1 MMTGGGRLKEI
12 SFDLY
17 ERYILLERIGK
28 LFRPDESTYRVLD
41 VGGHT
46 TAFWPGFPSLAGVLI
61 PGARVAV
68 VDIVPTAKLQHYIQ
82 GSGVQLPFRD
92 GAFDLVC
99 SLDTLEHIPGEHR
112 PAFLSE
118 LLRVTR
124 NGLYLAFPFDS
135 ASNRWAESIVCEY
148 ANVVLGN
155 PIQALQ
161 EHRQFGLPDRES
173 VTSLLSGSAYP
184 WIGFAQA
191 NTDVWLLMM
200 LTYHSLRIP
209 GTDFVQELNRRFNQV
224 YAGEDWAEPHYRA
237 GFLLS
242 KRRSMADLE
251 GLRAG
256 FGLSGKQADLQSVL
270 AFCQLFL
277 SIAQNGRATVDK
289 DRHIRNIEQE
299 LVDARAYRK
308 KWEQVAATLR
318 HLESGFLD
326 TPPSAALQDTLTDW
340 PQGRLSRLLEA
351 AGKARASELDSKL
364 SRMTAQLDRI
374 AAQAA
379 QSAQSAQLERTAA
392 QAAQSAQWEGMA
404 AQAAQMAAQLEQMAT
419 QAAQTAQAA
428 RMDRMAARAAQS
440 AQLDQMAAQAAQTAQ
455 MAAQLEMIRERIE
468 GLQGRMESQAR
479 LDGRMRDLE
488 IGLVTNK
495 RAIQAIYD
503 SRIWKALR
511 TVGGALLRLTGRRA
525 EPDGGTW
532 VQREGAAAEPVSPS
546 HRGAPDNFRALVCDN
561 PIDGGIVPIRDV
573 VEIRGWA
580 VAESG
585 IDRVLIQINDD
596 PPASASYGI
605 PRPDVARSHPAVAS
619 AEQCGYRFFWDP
631 TGLPEGPCTIRVTAV
646 ARSGRTQE
654 AIRNVLIDWTTPPGY
669 GLWIAR
675 NEPTVEGLRQMRRAA
690 GNFAVRPRISIAVP
704 VYKTPIALLTRCI
717 ESVMEQTYPTWE
729 LCLADDGSNDA
740 TLDALLQQYSKRDA
754 RIRVVT
760 LPRNLGISGATNA
773 ALSLATGEYV
783 AFLDHDDELAA
794 FALSE
799 VVQAVN
805 ENPDTDLFYSDEDK
819 IDEQGRR
826 YDAFFK
832 PDWSPDL
839 FHSCNYICHLAVM
852 KRSLA
857 ESLGGLDESYSGAQ
871 DYEFFLRASER
882 TQKIG
887 RIPKVLYHWRAVAGS
902 AAKAPEEKP
911 AASADGRRALAAYVE
926 RSVPGACVEE
936 TGVCRYRVR
945 YPIAHDPRVSIL
957 MPTGGHKNVF
967 RAVEGVLEKTAYKNY
982 EIVLIDNS
990 RNERVK
996 EYASRLAAHKAPVQY
1011 VDWRGKPFNF
1021 SQMNNAAAR
1030 AVSSPYILFLNDD
1043 TTVIAAEWL
1052 TAMLEHAQRPE
1063 VGAVGAQLWYPNN
1076 LIQHAGVVMGIYGNC
1091 SHAFKG
1097 VPGELPHYYF
1107 DFPNLV
1113 RNCSAVTGACLLVA
1127 REKFFEAG
1135 AFDEVNLAVAFQD
1148 VDLCLKLLE
1157 LGYRNLYTPYAKLYH
1172 YESATKTEKDK
1183 IPDPAEDAFMK
1194 KKWARYIADDPY
1206 YNPNLARWKED
1217 FSLAI
1222 D

>member
-1 MMTGGGRLKEI
+1 MTGGGRLKDI

-17 ERYILLERIGK
+17 ERYILLEHIGK
-28 LFRPDESTYRVLD
+28 LFRPGESTYSVLD
-41 VGGHT
+41 VGGYT
-46 TAFWPGFPSLAGVLI
+46 PAFWAGFSSLAGVLI
-61 PGARVAV
+61 PDARVAV
-68 VDIVPTAKLQHYIQ
+68 VDIVPTAELHNYVQA
-82 GSGVQLPFRD
+82 SGVRLPFRD

-118 LLRVTR
+118 ILRVTR
-124 NGLYLAFPFDS
+124 DGLYLAFPFDS
-135 ASNRWAESIVCEY
+135 ASNRWAESIVVEY
-148 ANVVLGN
+148 ANVVLKD
-155 PIQALQ
+155 PIPALQ
-161 EHRQFGLPDRES
+161 EHRQCGLPDRES
-173 VTSLLSGSAYP
+173 VTRLFSISPHP

-200 LTYHSLRIP
+200 LTYHSLRMP

-224 YAGEDWAEPHYRA
+224 YASEDWAEPHYRA

-242 KRRSMADLE
+242 KRRSIADLE
-251 GLRAG
+251 AVRASFG
-256 FGLSGKQADLQSVL
+256 FAGKQADLQSVL

-299 LVDARAYRK
+299 LVDARAHKDRHNREIEQELADARAYRE
-308 KWEQVAATLR
+308 KWGEVAAMLR
-318 HLESGFLD
+318 HLESSFLD
-326 TPPSAALQDTLTDW
+326 TPPSLALEDTLSDW

-351 AGKARASELDSKL
+351 AGQARAGELDNKL
-364 SRMTAQLDRI
+364 SQMAAQLDR
-374 AAQAA
+374 
-379 QSAQSAQLERTAA
+379 
-392 QAAQSAQWEGMA
+392 MA
-404 AQAAQMAAQLEQMAT
+404 AQAAQAAQL
-419 QAAQTAQAA
+419 
-428 RMDRMAARAAQS
+428 DRMAAQAAQA
-440 AQLDQMAAQAAQTAQ
+440 AQLDQMAAQAAQTAGQ
-455 MAAQLEMIRERIE
+455 LDRMAAQLDQMATQAAQLETIRERVD
-468 GLQGRMESQAR
+468 GLQTRMEFQAR

-503 SRIWKALR
+503 SRIWKALCAL
-511 TVGGALLRLTGRRA
+511 GGVFQRLTGRGA
-525 EPDGGTW
+525 APDGGTW
-532 VQREGAAAEPVSPS
+532 LQREAAAADPAAQS
-546 HRGAPDNFRALVCDN
+546 HPGAPDGFLALVCDN
-561 PIDGGIVPIRDV
+561 PRDGGVLPVRDV

-580 VAESG
+580 LAESG

-596 PPASASYGI
+596 PPAPASYGV
-605 PRPDVARSHPAVAS
+605 PRPDVARGHPAVIG
-619 AEQCGYRFFWDP
+619 AEHSGYRFFWDT
-631 TGLPEGPCTIRVTAV
+631 TGLPEGSCTVRVTAI

-654 AIRNVLIDWTTPPGY
+654 AVRNVLIDWTTPQGY

-675 NEPTVEGLRQMRRAA
+675 NEPTAEGLRQMRREA
-690 GNFAVRPRISIAVP
+690 GNFAVCPRIGIAVP
-704 VYKTPIALLTRCI
+704 VYKTPIDLLTRCI
-717 ESVMEQTYPTWE
+717 ESVMEQTYPNWE
-729 LCLADDGSNDA
+729 LCLADDGSHDA
-740 TLDALLQQYSKRDA
+740 ALAGLLQQYSKRDA
-754 RIRVVT
+754 RIRIVA
-760 LPRNLGISGATNA
+760 LKQNLGISGATNA
-773 ALSLATGEYV
+773 ALSLCTGEYA
-783 AFLDHDDELAA
+783 AFLDHDDEIAG

-799 VVQAVN
+799 VVQAIN
-805 ENPDTDLFYSDEDK
+805 DSPDTELFYSDEDK
-819 IDEQGRR
+819 LDEQGRR

-839 FHSCNYICHLAVM
+839 FLSCNYICHFVVM
-852 KRSLA
+852 KRSLV
-857 ESLGGLDESYSGAQ
+857 ERLGGLDESYSGAQ
-871 DYEFFLRASER
+871 DYELLLRASER
-882 TQKIG
+882 TQKIK
-887 RIPKVLYHWRAVAGS
+887 RIPKILYHWRAAAGS

-911 AASADGRRALAAYVE
+911 QASADGRRALAAYVE
-926 RSVPGACVEE
+926 RNAPGACVEE
-936 TGVCRYRVR
+936 TGACRYRVR
-945 YPIAHDPRVSIL
+945 YPIAAEPRVGIL
-957 MPTGGHKNVF
+957 IPTGGHKNVF
-967 RAVEGVLEKTAYKNY
+967 RAVDEILEKTTYRNY
-982 EIVLIDNS
+982 EILLIDNS
-990 RNERVK
+990 RTGRVE
-996 EYASRLAAHKAPVQY
+996 EYVSSLAARKAPVRY
-1011 VDWRGKPFNF
+1011 FDWRGKPFNF
-1021 SQMNNAAAR
+1021 SRMNNAAAR
-1030 AVSSPYILFLNDD
+1030 TTASPYILFLNDD

-1107 DFPNLV
+1107 DFPGLI

-1157 LGYRNLYTPYAKLYH
+1157 LGYRNVYTPYAKLYH

-1183 IPDPAEDAFMK
+1183 IPDPVEDAFMK

-1206 YNPNLARWKED
+1206 YNPNLARQRED